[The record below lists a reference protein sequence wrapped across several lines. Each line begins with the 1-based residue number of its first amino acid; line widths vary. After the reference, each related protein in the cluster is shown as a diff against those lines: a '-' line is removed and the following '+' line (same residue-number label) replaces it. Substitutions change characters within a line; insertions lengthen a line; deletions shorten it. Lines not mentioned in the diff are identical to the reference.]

1 MKKGANFHVDYD
13 LVIRN
18 IEELNILAGEG
29 VAKIQQTPDGAR
41 LKVGLLVLFIT
52 LILP

>member
-1 MKKGANFHVDYD
+1 MKKRANFHVDYD

-29 VAKIQQTPDGAR
+29 VAKIQQTQDGAR
-41 LKVGLLVLFIT
+41 LKVGQLVLFIP
-52 LILP
+52 LILL